1 MNTDKKGP
9 AANQSP
15 NKTAHLRIYTGVR
28 DGREKQKKTLLTPA
42 TSLVMTHYR
51 KPAQGWAR
59 VESEKRAHRILAV
72 PADGGTVETAEDRV
86 KCGTQFNELN
96 HARQMRGCVHV
107 GDAASAGHASEKSQL
122 ITPGATLLN
131 VAVEVRCGDTPVV
144 ESVAALLDRLPI
156 DGRRVIVL
164 LDELDHHVAGEAHG
178 DGGGGVRGVAAI
190 SGVFALEMLHHEPR
204 PDL

>member
-107 GDAASAGHASEKSQL
+107 GDAASASLYCCMTSIIMWPAKLMAMAESASE
-122 ITPGATLLN
+122 GW
-131 VAVEVRCGDTPVV
+131 
-144 ESVAALLDRLPI
+144 
-156 DGRRVIVL
+156 
-164 LDELDHHVAGEAHG
+164 
-178 DGGGGVRGVAAI
+178 
-190 SGVFALEMLHHEPR
+190 PR
-204 PDL
+204 YLASSP